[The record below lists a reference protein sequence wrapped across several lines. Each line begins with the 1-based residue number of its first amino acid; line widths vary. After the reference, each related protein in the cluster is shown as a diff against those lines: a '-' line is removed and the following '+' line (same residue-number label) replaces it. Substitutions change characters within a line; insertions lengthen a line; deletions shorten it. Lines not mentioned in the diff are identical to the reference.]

1 MTVERVQAYELIE
14 KREIRELD
22 STGYLFRHKKTR
34 ARVCVLENQDPNKV
48 FYIGFRTPAPND
60 TGVPHIMEHSV
71 LCGSRQFPAKD
82 PFVELAKGSLN
93 TFLNAMTYPDKTV
106 YPVASCNDQDFQ
118 NLMHVYMDAVFYP
131 NIYERK
137 EIFLQEGWHY
147 EMEDPEGSLSL
158 NGVVYNEMKGAFSSP
173 EGVLDREIL
182 ASLYPDTTYANESGG
197 DPDFIPELKYS
208 EFLDFHSRYYHP
220 SNSYIYLYGDCDM
233 EEKLVWLD
241 KEYLSS
247 YDHLPVDSTISLQ
260 KPFDR
265 MVEVSRAYS
274 ISAEET
280 VEDNTYLSYNKSV
293 GTTLDDKLYLAMQ
306 VVEYVLLSAPGAPL
320 KQALLDA
327 GIGKD
332 ILSSYDNGVQQP
344 VFSII
349 AKNTN
354 ASRKEEFVKTIEET
368 LSCIV
373 EQGIDQKALEA
384 GINFFEFRYREADF
398 GNYPPGLMY
407 GLQALDSWL
416 YGDDQVFLHLEA
428 LDNFGFL
435 REQVGKG
442 YFEGLIRT
450 WLLEN
455 PHGSVVIIAPEQGL
469 TAKMDQQLE
478 EKLEEY
484 KASLSREE
492 REALVEATHRLHA
505 YQEEP
510 STQEELEKI
519 PMLSRTDIGK
529 EARPFVNEEHKA
541 GDTTLVFHQVNTHGI
556 GYVSLIFRA
565 DRVPERLYP
574 YMGIL
579 KGILGFVDTEHY
591 KYTEFSN
598 EVNRR
603 TGGIT
608 SFVSGYGDMG
618 DPRAYT
624 ATFEVRVKTL
634 YENLEFAFSMLEE
647 MLCRSRFTDEKRL
660 YEIVAQGKSRLQMV
674 MNTAG
679 HSMASLRAMSY
690 FSRSS
695 YLCDLTGGVA
705 FYEWIEGLEADFA
718 GKKESFIQN
727 LRELVALLIRRE
739 NLVVSYTGQKESLDK
754 ALDCAEKLAGRL
766 FTEPV
771 KTGGVDFVPVKKNEG
786 LRTSSKIQYVAMA
799 GNFREAG
806 LPYTGTLKVLRTIMS
821 YDYLWNQIRVKGGA
835 YGCMNGYTRNG
846 DAYLVSYRDP
856 NLEKTIQVYKDSMEF
871 VRNFQVSE
879 RDMTRFIIGTISD
892 MDVPLTP
899 HLQGIRSMGAYLSH
913 MTFADVQKERDEV
926 LAADCEAVQGL
937 APYLEAVLK
946 QENLC
951 VIGNEEKLNSQRE
964 LFGELRNLFH

>member
-1 MTVERVQAYELIE
+1 MTVEQVQAYELVE
-14 KREIRELD
+14 KREIQELD

-48 FYIGFRTPAPND
+48 FYIGFRTPAPDD

-71 LCGSRQFPAKD
+71 LCGSRLFPAKD

-147 EMEDPEGSLSL
+147 EMEEPEGPLTL

-233 EEKLVWLD
+233 GEKLAWLD
-241 KEYLSS
+241 EQYLSK
-247 YDHLPVDSTISLQ
+247 YDHLPIDSAIQLQ
-260 KPFDR
+260 KPFTR
-265 MVEVSRAYS
+265 MVETSRSYS

-280 VEDNTYLSYNKSV
+280 TQDNTYLSYNKSV
-293 GTTLDDKLYLAMQ
+293 STTLDAKLYLAMQ
-306 VVEYVLLSAPGAPL
+306 VIEYVLLSAPGAPL

-349 AKNTN
+349 AKNAN
-354 ASRKEEFVKTIEET
+354 ASQKEAFVKTIEET
-368 LSCIV
+368 LSRIAQ
-373 EQGIDQKALEA
+373 EGINERALEA

-416 YGDDQVFLHLEA
+416 YADDQVFLHLEA
-428 LDNFGFL
+428 LDNFGFM
-435 REQVGKG
+435 RQQVGKG

-478 EKLEEY
+478 EKLENY
-484 KASLSREE
+484 KASLSQEE
-492 REALVEATHRLHA
+492 RKALIEATQKLHA

-510 STQEELEKI
+510 STQEDLEKI
-519 PMLSRTDIGK
+519 PMLSREDIGK
-529 EARPFVNEEHKA
+529 EARPFVNEEHKN

-565 DRVPERLYP
+565 DKVPERLFP

-591 KYTEFSN
+591 RYTEFFN
-598 EVNRR
+598 EVNRK

-608 SFVSGYGDMG
+608 SYVSGYGDMR

-679 HSMASLRAMSY
+679 HSMASLRALSY
-690 FSRSS
+690 FSRSA
-695 YLCDLTGGVA
+695 YLTDLTGGVA
-705 FYEWIEGLEADFA
+705 FYELIEGLEADFA
-718 GKKESFIQN
+718 GRKEEFIQN
-727 LRELVALLIRRE
+727 LQELVNLLIRRE
-739 NLVVSYTGQKESLDK
+739 NLVVSYTGQEESLNRT
-754 ALDCAEKLAGRL
+754 LDYVEKLAGRL
-766 FTEPV
+766 FTGPV
-771 KTGGVDFVPVKKNEG
+771 KTGGVDFVPVEKNEG

-821 YDYLWNQIRVKGGA
+821 YDYLWNHVRVKGGA
-835 YGCMNGYTRNG
+835 YGCMNSYTRNG

-856 NLEKTIQVYKDSMEF
+856 NLEKTLQVYENSVEF
-871 VRNFQVSE
+871 VKNFQISE

-899 HLQGIRSMGAYLSH
+899 HVQGIRSMGAYLNH
-913 MTFADVQKERDEV
+913 MTFADVQRERDEV
-926 LAADCEAVQGL
+926 LAADCGAIQEL
-937 APYLEAVLK
+937 APYLQAVVE
-946 QENLC
+946 QRNLC